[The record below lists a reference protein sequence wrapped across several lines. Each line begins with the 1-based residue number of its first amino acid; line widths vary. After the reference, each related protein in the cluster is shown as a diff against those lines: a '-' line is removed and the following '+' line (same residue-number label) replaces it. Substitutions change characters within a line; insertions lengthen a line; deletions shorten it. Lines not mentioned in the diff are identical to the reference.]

1 MPDMPERSNFGE
13 LLAPIAERASRVD
26 SADGDLAPE
35 IEILRKA
42 RWLTACLPVSDGGQ
56 GWGTEPSGSLVALNA
71 LRHLGRAN
79 LSVARLFE
87 GHMNAVKLIALYS
100 DDRQRAATF
109 DQVRRGTLFG
119 VWGADEPGNPVTM
132 VCEGE
137 KIRLSGAKRFA
148 SGLGLVEHAIVIV
161 SYNAD
166 SPYMLLAPTST
177 RERSDATGW
186 RMAGMRATRS
196 GRYDFNGLVLSAD
209 ALIGQKGDYLREPH
223 FEGGIWRYCA
233 AHLGGAEALYK
244 GMLAQLTARG
254 RADDPDQ
261 RRRIVA
267 CAKALETSRLWLR
280 RCAEEGEGRD
290 ASSGKSTLALLTR
303 EVTEDVCRTAIDIVD
318 RSLGMAAHEE
328 GSAVERIKRD
338 LALFLC
344 QAAPDAKRERA
355 GRALVAV
362 SDLAENL

>member
-1 MPDMPERSNFGE
+1 
-13 LLAPIAERASRVD
+13 
-26 SADGDLAPE
+26 
-35 IEILRKA
+35 
-42 RWLTACLPVSDGGQ
+42 
-56 GWGTEPSGSLVALNA
+56 
-71 LRHLGRAN
+71 
-79 LSVARLFE
+79 
-87 GHMNAVKLIALYS
+87 
-100 DDRQRAATF
+100 
-109 DQVRRGTLFG
+109 
-119 VWGADEPGNPVTM
+119 
-132 VCEGE
+132 
-137 KIRLSGAKRFA
+137 
-148 SGLGLVEHAIVIV
+148 
-161 SYNAD
+161 
-166 SPYMLLAPTST
+166 
-177 RERSDATGW
+177 
-186 RMAGMRATRS
+186 MAGMRATRS

-280 RCAEEGEGRD
+280 RCAEEVEGRD
-290 ASSGKSTLALLTR
+290 ASSGKSTLALLAR